1 MTDGWTAVPGLNYLA
16 SWLGQDRQR
25 TLLAE
30 IDVSPWSTQLR
41 RRVQHYGYRYDYKA
55 RKVDPSL
62 YVYGRRA
69 VSATDTGTATP
80 VPGWAAV
87 LADRLHAE
95 GHTDHVADQ
104 VIVNEYQPGQGISAH
119 VDCGRASAR
128 RSPR

>member
-41 RRVQHYGYRYDYKA
+41 RRVQHYGHKYD
-55 RKVDPSL
+55 
-62 YVYGRRA
+62 YGRRA

-104 VIVNEYQPGQGISAH
+104 VIVNEYQPGQGIRAH